1 MRIKKFVGATI
12 KEATE
17 QMKQELGPE
26 AIILNT
32 KKISNGKHF
41 NFLGKEML
49 EVTGAIDDQPA
60 QRPVAVPVGGDENG
74 FNGLLQRAAVA
85 SVKEPTASDTLE
97 GLKNIAERFEKRGV
111 KVDDNKPLLSAERV
125 EINDLRTE
133 MEEMKSALES
143 IAEHFKYSK
152 MPALPPNL
160 QQAYRILVQND
171 VDEQLSADLV
181 QVVYG
186 KLDSPQRDNKQA
198 IERCLLAEIA
208 GLLTTAQ
215 PPKEKSK
222 RPRIIALVGATG
234 VGKTTTIAK
243 LAAIGKLV
251 QHLNIG
257 LISADTYRIGAIEQ
271 LRTFAS
277 IADIPMEVVYKA
289 SEMSAALKKF
299 STKDVVFVDTV
310 GRNQRMK
317 TELGELKKLIQSL
330 DPDEIHLV
338 LSAPTNKR
346 TMFDVIEKFGALKP
360 NRIILSKVDE
370 AVALGAMLNITLHT
384 RLPISFVTT
393 GQGVPD
399 DIMLADSEKLARMIF
414 PGTLAH
420 A

>member
-1 MRIKKFVGATI
+1 MRIKKFVGATM

-32 KKISNGKHF
+32 KKLSNGKHF

-49 EVTGAIDDQPA
+49 EVTAAIDDQPV
-60 QRPVAVPVGGDENG
+60 QRTVPAPIGRDEAG
-74 FNGLLQRAAVA
+74 FNRLLQRAASA
-85 SVKEPTASDTLE
+85 SVRETPAGDTFE
-97 GLKNIAERFEKRGV
+97 GLKSVAEHFERRGAKSEEKKSFVPAER
-111 KVDDNKPLLSAERV
+111 AEIH
-125 EINDLRTE
+125 ELKAE
-133 MEEMKSALES
+133 MEEMKSTLQS

-152 MPALPPNL
+152 MPALPQFL
-160 QQAYRILVQND
+160 QQAYRTLVQND
-171 VDEQLSADLV
+171 VDEQLAADIV

-186 KLDSPQRDNKQA
+186 KIDPAQRDNKQA
-198 IERCLLAEIA
+198 VEKSVIAEIA
-208 GLLTTAQ
+208 GLLSTAQ

-222 RPRIIALVGATG
+222 RPRVIALVGPTG

-277 IADIPMEVVYKA
+277 IADIPMEVVYKP
-289 SEMSAALKKF
+289 SEMGAALKKF
-299 STKDVVFVDTV
+299 CTKDVVFVDTV

-317 TELGELKKLIQSL
+317 SELSELKRLMQAL

-346 TMFDVIEKFGALKP
+346 TMYEVIERFGVLRP

-370 AVALGAMLNITLHT
+370 SLALGNMLNITLHT
-384 RLPISFVTT
+384 QLPISFITT

-399 DIMLADSEKLARMIF
+399 DIMLADSEKLARMIY
-414 PGTLAH
+414 PGIIAH

>member
-1 MRIKKFVGATI
+1 MRIKKFVGATM

-17 QMKQELGPE
+17 QMKEELGPE

-49 EVTGAIDDQPA
+49 EVTAAIDDQPV
-60 QRPVAVPVGGDENG
+60 QRPPQAPYQRDDAS
-74 FNGLLQRAAVA
+74 FNQLLQRAASA
-85 SVKEPTASDTLE
+85 SVKDSAANEALE
-97 GLKNIAERFEKRGV
+97 GLKNVAEHFEKRT
-111 KVDDNKPLLSAERV
+111 
-125 EINDLRTE
+125 LRTEERNALPLADRTEMHELKAE
-133 MEEMKSALES
+133 MEEMKSTLDS

-152 MPALPPNL
+152 MPALPQCL
-160 QQAYRILVQND
+160 QQAYRTLVQND
-171 VDEQLSADLV
+171 VDEQVAADLV

-186 KLDSPQRDNKQA
+186 KLDGPQRDNRQA
-198 IERCLLAEIA
+198 VETSLLTEIA
-208 GLLTTAQ
+208 GLLKTAQ

-222 RPRIIALVGATG
+222 RPRVIVLVGPTG

-257 LISADTYRIGAIEQ
+257 LISADTYRVGAIEQ

-277 IADIPMEVVYKA
+277 IADIPMEVVYKPGDMT
-289 SEMSAALKKF
+289 EALKKF
-299 STKDVVFVDTV
+299 SAKDIIFVDTV

-317 TELGELKKLIQSL
+317 KELSELKRLIQSL

-346 TMFDVIEKFGALKP
+346 TMFDVIERFGLLKP
-360 NRIILSKVDE
+360 NRVVLSKVDE
-370 AVALGAMLNITLHT
+370 AVVLGTMLNIALHT
-384 RLPISFVTT
+384 QLPISFVTT

-399 DIMLADSEKLARMIF
+399 DIMLADSEKLARMIY
-414 PGTLAH
+414 PGIVAH

>member
-1 MRIKKFVGATI
+1 MRIKKFVGATM

-32 KKISNGKHF
+32 KKLSNGKHF

-49 EVTGAIDDQPA
+49 EVTAAIDDQPV
-60 QRPVAVPVGGDENG
+60 QRPVPAPIGRDEAG
-74 FNGLLQRAAVA
+74 FNQLLQRAASA
-85 SVKEPTASDTLE
+85 SVRETADGDTFE
-97 GLKNIAERFEKRGV
+97 GLKNVAEHFEKRAA
-111 KVDDNKPLLSAERV
+111 KTEERKTFLPAERT
-125 EINDLRTE
+125 EIHELKAE
-133 MEEMKSALES
+133 MEEMKSTLES

-152 MPALPPNL
+152 MPALPQYL
-160 QQAYRILVQND
+160 QQAYRTLVQND
-171 VDEQLSADLV
+171 VDEQLAADLV

-186 KLDSPQRDNKQA
+186 KLDTPQRDNKQA
-198 IERCLLAEIA
+198 VEKSLLAEIA

-222 RPRIIALVGATG
+222 RPRVIALVGPTG

-251 QHLNIG
+251 QHLSIG

-277 IADIPMEVVYKA
+277 IADIPMEVVYKPN
-289 SEMSAALKKF
+289 EMSAALKKF
-299 STKDVVFVDTV
+299 HAKDVVFVDTV

-317 TELGELKKLIQSL
+317 PELNELKRLMQAL

-346 TMFDVIEKFGALKP
+346 TIFEVVERFGVLRP

-370 AVALGAMLNITLHT
+370 AVALGNMLNITLHT
-384 RLPISFVTT
+384 HLPISFITT

-399 DIMLADSEKLARMIF
+399 DIMLADSEKLARMIY
-414 PGTLAH
+414 PGIIAH